1 MIGMTVG
8 ALKCLC
14 STRSRRSTSTATFT
28 TVKTQSS
35 SRAVVPPSAVRSAN
49 QISPKAINVVKTM
62 PTHGVRRVRC
72 TRPSTLGSTRSLAM
86 P

>member
-1 MIGMTVG
+1 MTGITVG

-14 STRSRRSTSTATFT
+14 STRSRRSTSTAMLT

-49 QISPKAINVVKTM
+49 QISPKAITW
-62 PTHGVRRVRC
+62 
-72 TRPSTLGSTRSLAM
+72 
-86 P
+86 

>member
-1 MIGMTVG
+1 MG

-14 STRSRRSTSTATFT
+14 STGSLRSTSTAMLT

-35 SRAVVPPSAVRSAN
+35 SSEVVPPSAVRSAN
-49 QISPKAINVVKTM
+49 QIRPNAISVVKTM
-62 PTHGVRRVRC
+62 PTHGVRRLGW
-72 TRPSTLGSTRSLAM
+72 TLPRTCGSTRSLAM